1 MTKGEKREYGKRIK
15 KTISGF
21 VVNGAFCCD
30 VLFYAWAIFLFR
42 TYTGS
47 VLLPGAGTMS
57 QRGLENGVVHFWL
70 INS

>member
-47 VLLPGAGTMS
+47 VSVARDRDNEAKRPRKWRGTLLAD
-57 QRGLENGVVHFWL
+57 
-70 INS
+70 